1 MLMRLRDKENR
12 LKTEQ
17 EIIVK
22 VDKAMY
28 NSRKTN
34 QLSETIQR
42 FNSMKRS
49 LTINVPRWNELF

>member
-1 MLMRLRDKENR
+1 MRLRDKENR

-49 LTINVPRWNELF
+49 LTINVPR